1 MTSTPV
7 GMRCPEC
14 ATQRTKV
21 VRLRETPS
29 GPVVTYALIAINV
42 IVFLAEGGGAL
53 SISGSPTGSLYEK
66 GSLFGSIPRVP
77 ELGVAYGEWW
87 RIVSS
92 GFLHAN
98 LLHIA
103 FNMWVLYY
111 LGVMLEPALGRAR
124 FGLVYG
130 VSLLCGS
137 FGALL
142 VSPHVPTVGASGAI
156 FGLMGA
162 AAVELRARQ
171 IPIFQ
176 SGVGGL
182 IVLNLI
188 ISFSVP
194 DISWGGHIGGLI
206 GGALCAAVLR
216 LGGRPS
222 PPRAGSRRRGRDR
235 RGGLRGLDRHRP
247 VEQGRDR
254 RRAGR
259 DAAQPGTVSSHLE
272 RLSAPAAR
280 AARARGAGCAP
291 AAPGR
296 RSAAA
301 RAARSRPTR
310 PRPPPARPP
319 GRRAARAYASASAC
333 ARGAS

>member
-14 ATQRTKV
+14 ASERTKV
-21 VRLRETPS
+21 VRMREMPS
-29 GPVVTYALIAINV
+29 GPIVTYTLIAINV
-42 IVFLAEGGGAL
+42 IVFLAEG
-53 SISGSPTGSLYEK
+53 SITLSGSPSGSLYEK
-66 GSLFGSIPRVP
+66 GALFGSIPRVP
-77 ELGVAYGEWW
+77 EQGVAYGEWW
-87 RIVSS
+87 RVVTS

-98 LLHIA
+98 LIHIA

-111 LGVMLEPALGRAR
+111 LGTLLEPALGRAR
-124 FGLVYG
+124 FALVYV

-162 AAVELRARQ
+162 AAVELYARK

-176 SGVGGL
+176 TGIGGL

-206 GGALCAAVLR
+206 GGALCAAVMR
-216 LGGRPS
+216 FGEVHRNRILGLLGAAAIGIGAF
-222 PPRAGSRRRGRDR
+222 AGSIATA
-235 RGGLRGLDRHRP
+235 HSSK
-247 VEQGRDR
+247 VE
-254 RRAGR
+254 
-259 DAAQPGTVSSHLE
+259 TV
-272 RLSAPAAR
+272 
-280 AARARGAGCAP
+280 GAGAVTQVSP
-291 AAPGR
+291 EP
-296 RSAAA
+296 
-301 RAARSRPTR
+301 
-310 PRPPPARPP
+310 
-319 GRRAARAYASASAC
+319 
-333 ARGAS
+333 